1 MFLKK
6 TVINTDTFF
15 QLTTYLRFLLIV
27 KRFFY
32 FLLKIIAHISK
43 FYTVCHEVYLP
54 LNFLMFFVLF
64 ANAPI
69 KIVTVMNRG
78 ETKLIPET

>member
-1 MFLKK
+1 VFLKK
-6 TVINTDTFF
+6 TVINTNTFF

-43 FYTVCHEVYLP
+43 FYTACYEVYFP
-54 LNFLMFFVLF
+54 LKYLVFFVLS
-64 ANAPI
+64 ANAHDI
-69 KIVTVMNRG
+69 NCYSYEHNIDKINT
-78 ETKLIPET
+78 